1 MLLWLALALVA
12 VVRADDVRVSWGF
25 DVSRASITVYQG
37 DRVTWVLDQGPSNHT
52 LTSAALSTALGKPFG
67 GSFTANASYSLLV
80 QLPPGSYAYFCANHP
95 TIISAVLTVLESI
108 NATYAQPGLHVTVH
122 DSLVMFAH
130 RCVARGAERQL
141 L

>member
-12 VVRADDVRVSWGF
+12 AVRAEDVRVSWGF

-52 LTSAALSTALGKPFG
+52 LTSAALSAALGKPFG

-108 NATYAQPGLHVTVH
+108 NATYAQPGLHVTMH
-122 DSLVMFAH
+122 DPLVTLNRRM
-130 RCVARGAERQL
+130 ARRAERQL